1 MTGIRSRAVPGDA
14 LLHPLALAALALL
27 LVNDHLLKG
36 VAPSPLTGILSGVA
50 GMVVMPLVLV
60 ALVEVASAAAGRWRG
75 PGTLALVAACLVTA
89 VGYAA
94 VELVP
99 AAADAY
105 RFGWGALQWPGSALA
120 ALADGRALP
129 AIVPVSAVSDPFDL
143 LALAALAVPLLIG
156 RARLGTGPRRQ
167 LGATPA

>member
-1 MTGIRSRAVPGDA
+1 MVARRPRAVPGDA

-27 LVNDHLLKG
+27 LVNDHVLKG

-60 ALVEVASAAAGRWRG
+60 ALVEAATAAAGRWRG
-75 PGTLALVAACLVTA
+75 PRMLTFVATCLVTA

-105 RFGWGALQWPGSALA
+105 RVGWGAMQWPGSAIG
-120 ALADGRALP
+120 ALADGRGLP
-129 AIVPVSAVSDPFDL
+129 AIVPVSAVADPFDL

-156 RARLGTGPRRQ
+156 RGRAGPGPQLDAR
-167 LGATPA
+167 PA